1 MLTPQRKSDTA
12 TATLGIGAALV
23 AITCCAG
30 LPAIGALL
38 GGLTLG
44 AVLGLGLGVA
54 LIVGA
59 LAWTTASILA
69 RRHRR
74 ARCDEGSDER

>member
-1 MLTPQRKSDTA
+1 MLTPHRKSETA

-23 AITCCAG
+23 AITCCVG
-30 LPAIGALL
+30 LPAVGALL

-44 AVLGLGLGVA
+44 AVVGLGLGG

-59 LAWTTASILA
+59 LAWTATGILTCC
-69 RRHRR
+69 RRR
-74 ARCDEGSDER
+74 ARCGERSDER

>member
-44 AVLGLGLGVA
+44 AVLGLGLGA

>member
-1 MLTPQRKSDTA
+1 MLTPRCKSDTA

-44 AVLGLGLGVA
+44 AIVGLGLGA
-54 LIVGA
+54 LAVGA
-59 LAWTTASILA
+59 LAWTATAILT
-69 RRHRR
+69 RRRR
-74 ARCDEGSDER
+74 SPCGDGSDER

>member
-44 AVLGLGLGVA
+44 AVLGLGLGA

-59 LAWTTASILA
+59 LAWAATAILT
-69 RRHRR
+69 RRPTRPV
-74 ARCDEGSDER
+74 

>member
-1 MLTPQRKSDTA
+1 MLTPGRKSDTT

-44 AVLGLGLGVA
+44 AVLGLGLGT
-54 LIVGA
+54 LIVVA
-59 LAWTTASILA
+59 LAWTATAILA
-69 RRHRR
+69 RRRCR
-74 ARCDEGSDER
+74 ARCDHGSDGR

>member
-12 TATLGIGAALV
+12 TATLGIGTALF

-30 LPAIGALL
+30 RPAIGALL
-38 GGLTLG
+38 DGLTLG
-44 AVLGLGLGVA
+44 AVLGLGLGA

-59 LAWTTASILA
+59 LAWTATGILTCC
-69 RRHRR
+69 RRR
-74 ARCDEGSDER
+74 ARCGERSDER